1 MRRSPHREREA
12 RRRYDALAVDY
23 DRRWP
28 RYLDATTGE
37 TLRRIDATGARAA
50 LDVGC
55 GTGLLLE
62 RIARAWPGLRL
73 AGVDLSPGMLAAAR
87 RRLGSRAALVAGTAD
102 RLPFPDDGFDLA
114 VSTSALHHWH
124 DPVAAIAEI
133 RRVLRPGGRATITDW
148 CADRWLDRL
157 RDRLLRRTESA
168 HHRSFRSVELAA
180 LLADAGFGDVRIE
193 RWRIGFRWGMMTATA
208 VAVAPGGS
216 AVPSSSTAP

>member
-1 MRRSPHREREA
+1 MRHSRHHEREA

-28 RYLDATTGE
+28 RYLEATTHE
-37 TLRRIDATGARAA
+37 TFRRIDATGALAA

-62 RIARAWPGLRL
+62 RMARTWPGLRL
-73 AGVDLSPGMLAAAR
+73 AGVDLSTAMLGAAR
-87 RRLGSRAALVAGTAD
+87 RRLGSRAALVTGTAD
-102 RLPFPDDGFDLA
+102 RLPFREDAFDLA

-124 DPVAAIAEI
+124 DPVAAIGEM

-157 RDRLLRRTESA
+157 RDRLLRRTDSA
-168 HHRSFRSVELAA
+168 YHRSLRSVELAA
-180 LLADAGFGDVRIE
+180 LLAEAGFADVRIE

-208 VAVAPGGS
+208 VAPGEPE
-216 AVPSSSTAP
+216 APSSSAAP